1 MKRNTTFAFLAMK
14 VILSGDEVK
23 LVEPRVFRQQVLA
36 EKHVEDSIKAEEVY
50 LINEIRV
57 TRDSL

>member
-1 MKRNTTFAFLAMK
+1 MKRKATFAFLATK

-23 LVEPRVFRQQVLA
+23 LVEPKVFRQQVLA
-36 EKHVEDSIKAEEVY
+36 EKHVEDTIKTGEIY

-57 TRDSL
+57 TKDSL